1 MANSDFD
8 YYITSYGNSNL
19 STHVISAYGA
29 NGMSATDDTVEPF
42 SYHRKYKTNMFLAN
56 GGGGVSTSYSQTS
69 TPYIIQTNYLKT
81 SKLVE
86 LGIANAQ
93 GEVQWQ
99 DKIISIRAK
108 VKIKSRQVP
117 YNIYGGNRYYLSREW
132 VGLCLFGG
140 EPTNVLDYHDP
151 FTGTERFAYGTF
163 PDNNDIYNFSGYN
176 LLLSHD
182 GPGMGNLEEVNTD
195 SLFTEEKKHISLYAY
210 GENVKS
216 GIYNTTFTLS
226 SIPFATNNYK
236 LYECEPVSG
245 ISSIDTDQWYW
256 IRLDCVPQTTTSYKL
271 IAYLGTDNGLW
282 NKAGEIIREQ
292 GDSGFVDNGRI
303 GFLTGVFDY
312 GSAPYDEATQGH
324 TLESETYI
332 DSFSI
337 HTEALS

>member
-8 YYITSYGNSNL
+8 YYITSYGNNDL
-19 STHVISAYGA
+19 SKHVISAYGT
-29 NGMSATDDTVEPF
+29 NGMSATDDTVQPF
-42 SYHRKYKTNMFLAN
+42 SYHRKYKTNMFLN
-56 GGGGVSTSYSQTS
+56 NSNRFLSYSQYS

-81 SKLVE
+81 SKLIE
-86 LGIANAQ
+86 LGISNAQ

-108 VKIKSRQVP
+108 VKIKSRQVSYDTS
-117 YNIYGGNRYYLSREW
+117 YNNPGYYYLSREW

-151 FTGTERFAYGTF
+151 FTGTERFSYTTF
-163 PDNNDIYNFSGYN
+163 PDWNDIYNFSGYN

-182 GPGMGNLEEVNTD
+182 GPGMGNLESNNAQ
-195 SLFTEEKKHISLYAY
+195 SLFTDEKKHISLYAY
-210 GENVKS
+210 GENMKS
-216 GIYNTTFTLS
+216 GTYNTSFTLS

-236 LYECEPVSG
+236 LYECDSVSG
-245 ISSIDTDQWYW
+245 ISAIDTDQWYW

-271 IAYLGTDNGLW
+271 ISYLGTDNGLW

-337 HTEALS
+337 HTETLS